1 MLDFGKTIR
10 KIQKQSS
17 ACIHVF
23 TNFAKSSENVFHRVR
38 ENFLAKRK
46 IRTQI
51 LFKEGE
57 NMPKGKQLAV
67 A

>member
-23 TNFAKSSENVFHRVR
+23 TNFAKSSENVR